1 MINAKSTTKKSPASR
16 HSEDETRHRNM
27 QIGTRRS
34 DGLESAFALLTDKAN
49 GQEFGENSLTR
60 HICTTHSR
68 GPSARLAHPLRDR
81 SAAQDDSFN
90 IFLRASVSPLW
101 IFKPGPEQML
111 HGTGA
116 ARIVFMKTERWLL
129 LFITAISL
137 TGTVFAQAGRRA
149 APPPKT
155 ADKCLLKEN
164 INEDISAQVAK
175 FKLVS
180 MPFSVNGLSDA
191 ERKMVYKLVEASQF
205 LESIYWRQS
214 DPKGLELYK
223 RLLGC
228 NQVMNQKIRRFL
240 MINGSRY
247 DLLENN
253 KPFVGSDPFL
263 PGHSLYPAGIARQEI
278 EAYVAKHPEKKA
290 QIYSP
295 FTVVKRQGAELV
307 AVPYHIEYKPWLT
320 GAAAALRQAA
330 ALSPDKAFANFL
342 RLRADA
348 LLTDDY
354 YKSDIAWLDLENP
367 KFDIIFAPYETYLDD
382 LLGVKTSYGTAVMIR
397 NQEESAALDNFK
409 KNVPEI
415 QDALPL
421 APEDRPSMQ
430 GKSTPMEVMD
440 TPFRAGDLRHGYQAV
455 ADNLPND
462 PRIHQEKGT
471 KKIFFKNFMDA
482 RVNYVVLPIGKQLM
496 REDQA
501 ALASMEGY
509 LAVVLMHEICHGLGP
524 AYARTST
531 GKADIRESI
540 GPAYAGLEEA
550 KADIVGLFALNW
562 LMDKGVVQKDQ
573 ANGFY
578 ASHVAGIFRTVRFG
592 VAEAHGRAEMMEF
605 NYFAEQGAIALDSK
619 IGKYA
624 IDFTKM
630 PQAVAT
636 LAKELLEIEA
646 TGDRNRAEQWLKKY
660 DFMPAELKSALISVK
675 DVPVDVD
682 PVSAFGEQIQ

>member
-1 MINAKSTTKKSPASR
+1 MINAESTT
-16 HSEDETRHRNM
+16 EN
-27 QIGTRRS
+27 RRS
-34 DGLESAFALLTDKAN
+34 RAVPAM
-49 GQEFGENSLTR
+49 TR
-60 HICTTHSR
+60 
-68 GPSARLAHPLRDR
+68 D
-81 SAAQDDSFN
+81 
-90 IFLRASVSPLW
+90 
-101 IFKPGPEQML
+101 PGDL
-111 HGTGA
+111 
-116 ARIVFMKTERWLL
+116 ARIVAMKMERWLVAL
-129 LFITAISL
+129 LFAITL
-137 TGTVFAQAGRRA
+137 PGTLLAQAGRRA

-164 INEDISAQVAK
+164 VNEDTAAQVNK

-180 MPFSVNGLSDA
+180 MPFSVNGLNDS

-247 DLLENN
+247 DLLENQ
-253 KPFVGSDPFL
+253 KPFIGSDPFL
-263 PGHSLYPAGIARQEI
+263 PGHALYPAGITRQEI

-295 FTVVKRQGAELV
+295 FTVVKRQGGELV
-307 AVPYHIEYKPWLT
+307 AVPYHIEYKPWLA
-320 GAAAALRQAA
+320 GAAKALREAA
-330 ALSPDKAFANFL
+330 VLSPDKAFANFL

-354 YKSDIAWLDLENP
+354 YKSDLAWLDLENP

-382 LLGVKTSYGTAVMIR
+382 LLGVKTSYGAAVMIR
-397 NQEESAALDNFK
+397 NQEESASLDTFK
-409 KNVPEI
+409 KYVPDI

-482 RVNYVVLPIGKQLM
+482 RVNFVVLPIGKQLM

-509 LAVVLMHEICHGLGP
+509 LPTREPPP
-524 AYARTST
+524 AR
-531 GKADIRESI
+531 
-540 GPAYAGLEEA
+540 P
-550 KADIVGLFALNW
+550 
-562 LMDKGVVQKDQ
+562 
-573 ANGFY
+573 
-578 ASHVAGIFRTVRFG
+578 
-592 VAEAHGRAEMMEF
+592 
-605 NYFAEQGAIALDSK
+605 
-619 IGKYA
+619 
-624 IDFTKM
+624 
-630 PQAVAT
+630 
-636 LAKELLEIEA
+636 
-646 TGDRNRAEQWLKKY
+646 
-660 DFMPAELKSALISVK
+660 ISVNRS
-675 DVPVDVD
+675 DPPLPVWKK
-682 PVSAFGEQIQ
+682 PRQILLACSR

>member
-1 MINAKSTTKKSPASR
+1 MK
-16 HSEDETRHRNM
+16 
-27 QIGTRRS
+27 Q
-34 DGLESAFALLTDKAN
+34 
-49 GQEFGENSLTR
+49 
-60 HICTTHSR
+60 
-68 GPSARLAHPLRDR
+68 
-81 SAAQDDSFN
+81 
-90 IFLRASVSPLW
+90 FLV
-101 IFKPGPEQML
+101 
-111 HGTGA
+111 
-116 ARIVFMKTERWLL
+116 LL
-129 LFITAISL
+129 LVATSGI
-137 TGTVFAQAGRRA
+137 VHAQAGRRA
-149 APPPKT
+149 APPPKK
-155 ADKCLLKEN
+155 ADKCLLREN
-164 INEDISAQVAK
+164 INEDIAAQVAK

-180 MPFSVNGLSDA
+180 MPFSVNGLS
-191 ERKMVYKLVEASQF
+191 EQEQKMVYKLVEASKF
-205 LESIYWRQS
+205 LEIIYWHQS

-253 KPFVGSDPFL
+253 KPFVGSDPFY
-263 PGHSLYPAGIARQEI
+263 PGRALYPPGITRQEI

-295 FTVVKRQGAELV
+295 FTVIKRQGAELI
-307 AVPYHIEYKPWLT
+307 AVPYHVEYKPWLS
-320 GAAAALRQAA
+320 GAAAALREAA
-330 ALSPDKAFANFL
+330 ALSPDKAFAGFL
-342 RLRADA
+342 RLRAEA

-354 YKSDIAWLDLENP
+354 YKSDIAWLELENP

-382 LLGVKTSYGTAVMIR
+382 LLGVKTSYGAAVMIR
-397 NQEESAALDNFK
+397 NDAESASLDTFK
-409 KNVPEI
+409 KFVPEI

-421 APEDRPSMQ
+421 APEDRPSME

-482 RVNYVVLPIGKQLM
+482 RVNYVVLPIGKLLM

-501 ALASMEGY
+501 AMASMDGY

-524 AYARTST
+524 AYARTSS
-531 GKADIRESI
+531 GQADIRESI
-540 GPAYAGLEEA
+540 GPTYAGLEEA

-562 LMDKGVVQKDQ
+562 LMEKGVVPKEKAQE
-573 ANGFY
+573 FY
-578 ASHVAGIFRTVRFG
+578 SSHVAGIFRTVRFG

-605 NYFAEQGAIALDSK
+605 NYFVEQGAISFDPK
-619 IGKYA
+619 TRRYA

-630 PQAVAT
+630 QTAIAT

-646 TGDRNRAEQWLKKY
+646 TGDRNRAEQWFKKY
-660 DFMPAELKSALISVK
+660 DSMPSELKSALASVK
-675 DVPVDVD
+675 DVPVDID
-682 PVSAFGEQIQ
+682 PVSAFGEQIP

>member
-1 MINAKSTTKKSPASR
+1 
-16 HSEDETRHRNM
+16 M
-27 QIGTRRS
+27 QI
-34 DGLESAFALLTDKAN
+34 
-49 GQEFGENSLTR
+49 
-60 HICTTHSR
+60 
-68 GPSARLAHPLRDR
+68 
-81 SAAQDDSFN
+81 
-90 IFLRASVSPLW
+90 
-101 IFKPGPEQML
+101 
-111 HGTGA
+111 
-116 ARIVFMKTERWLL
+116 ERWLL
-129 LFITAISL
+129 AILLTAGC
-137 TGTVFAQAGRRA
+137 TGTLLAQAGRRA

-164 INEDISAQVAK
+164 INEDIAAQVAK

-253 KPFVGSDPFL
+253 KPFVGSDPFQ
-263 PGHSLYPAGIARQEI
+263 PGRALYPAGITRQEI

-295 FTVVKRQGAELV
+295 FTVIKRQGAELV
-307 AVPYHIEYKPWLT
+307 AVPYHVEYKPFLT
-320 GAAAALRQAA
+320 GAAAALREAA
-330 ALSPDKAFANFL
+330 ALSQDKAFAAFL

-354 YKSDIAWLDLENP
+354 YKSDIAWLELENP
-367 KFDIIFAPYETYLDD
+367 KFDVIFAPYETYLDD
-382 LLGVKTSYGTAVMIR
+382 LMGIKTSYGTAVMIR
-397 NQEESAALDNFK
+397 NQAESAKLDAFMK
-409 KNVPEI
+409 YVPEI
-415 QDALPL
+415 QETLPL
-421 APEDRPSMQ
+421 PAEDRPSLR

-462 PRIHQEKGT
+462 PRIHQEKGS
-471 KKIFFKNFMDA
+471 KKLFFKNFMDA
-482 RVNYVVLPIGKQLM
+482 RVNYVVLPIGKLLM

-501 ALASMEGY
+501 AMASMDGY
-509 LAVVLMHEICHGLGP
+509 FTVVLMHEICHALGP
-524 AYARTST
+524 AYARTSA
-531 GKADIRESI
+531 GQADIRESI
-540 GPAYAGLEEA
+540 GPTFSGLEEA
-550 KADIVGLFALNW
+550 KADIVGLLALNW
-562 LMDKGVVQKDQ
+562 LMEKGVLPKEQ
-573 ANGFY
+573 AQQFY

-605 NYFAEQGAIALDSK
+605 NYFAEQGAIARDPRT
-619 IGKYA
+619 GKYA

-630 PQAVAT
+630 EQAIAT

-646 TGDRNRAEQWLKKY
+646 TGDRNRAEQWFKKY
-660 DFMPAELKSALISVK
+660 DSMPAELKSALANVK

>member
-1 MINAKSTTKKSPASR
+1 MKMER
-16 HSEDETRHRNM
+16 
-27 QIGTRRS
+27 
-34 DGLESAFALLTDKAN
+34 LLLALLFAIT
-49 GQEFGENSLTR
+49 L
-60 HICTTHSR
+60 
-68 GPSARLAHPLRDR
+68 P
-81 SAAQDDSFN
+81 N
-90 IFLRASVSPLW
+90 I
-101 IFKPGPEQML
+101 ML
-111 HGTGA
+111 
-116 ARIVFMKTERWLL
+116 
-129 LFITAISL
+129 
-137 TGTVFAQAGRRA
+137 AQAGRRA

-155 ADKCLLKEN
+155 ADKCLLNEN
-164 INEDISAQVAK
+164 VNEDISAQVAR

-180 MPFSVNGLSDA
+180 MPFSVSGLSDQ

-214 DPKGLELYK
+214 DPRGLALYT

-253 KPFVGSDPFL
+253 KPFVGSDPFY
-263 PGHSLYPAGIARQEI
+263 PGRALYPAGITRQEI
-278 EAYVAKHPEKKA
+278 EAYVAKHPEKKV

-295 FTVVKRQGAELV
+295 YTVIKRQGAELI

-320 GAAAALRQAA
+320 GAANALREAA

-342 RLRADA
+342 RLRAEA

-382 LLGVKTSYGTAVMIR
+382 LLGVKTSYGAAVMIR
-397 NQEESAALDNFK
+397 NDAESAGLDMFK
-409 KNVPEI
+409 KYVPDI

-421 APEDRPSMQ
+421 APEDRPSLQ

-482 RVNYVVLPIGKQLM
+482 RVNYVVLPIGKLLM

-501 ALASMEGY
+501 NMASADGY

-524 AYARTST
+524 AYARTSA
-531 GKADIRESI
+531 GRADIRESI
-540 GPAYAGLEEA
+540 GPTYAGLEEA
-550 KADIVGLFALNW
+550 KADIVGLFALDW
-562 LMDKGVVQKDQ
+562 LRGKGLAPKEKAQE
-573 ANGFY
+573 FY

-605 NYFAEQGAIALDSK
+605 NYFAEQGAITRDAAT
-619 IGKYA
+619 GKYA

-630 PQAVAT
+630 QQAIAS

-646 TGDRNRAEQWLKKY
+646 TGDRNRAEQWFKKY
-660 DFMPAELKSALISVK
+660 ESMPAELKSALANVK
-675 DVPVDVD
+675 DVPVDID
-682 PVSAFGEQIQ
+682 PVSAFGEQIK

>member
-1 MINAKSTTKKSPASR
+1 
-16 HSEDETRHRNM
+16 
-27 QIGTRRS
+27 
-34 DGLESAFALLTDKAN
+34 
-49 GQEFGENSLTR
+49 
-60 HICTTHSR
+60 
-68 GPSARLAHPLRDR
+68 
-81 SAAQDDSFN
+81 
-90 IFLRASVSPLW
+90 
-101 IFKPGPEQML
+101 ML
-111 HGTGA
+111 KA
-116 ARIVFMKTERWLL
+116 ARIETMKKPLIL
-129 LFITAISL
+129 LFLLAMTSGI
-137 TGTVFAQAGRRA
+137 VQAQAGRRA

-155 ADKCLLKEN
+155 ADKCLLREN
-164 INEDISAQVAK
+164 INEDIAAQVAK

-180 MPFSVNGLSDA
+180 MPFSVNGLSEQ

-253 KPFVGSDPFL
+253 KPFVGSEPFL
-263 PGHSLYPAGIARQEI
+263 PGRALYPAGITRAEI

-295 FTVVKRQGAELV
+295 FTVIKRQGAELI
-307 AVPYHIEYKPWLT
+307 AVPYHVEYKPWLT
-320 GAAAALRQAA
+320 GAAAALREAA

-342 RLRADA
+342 RLRAEA

-354 YKSDIAWLDLENP
+354 YKSDIAWLELENP

-397 NQEESAALDNFK
+397 NDAESSSLDTFK
-409 KNVPEI
+409 KYVPEI

-421 APEDRPSMQ
+421 AAEDRPSMQ

-482 RVNYVVLPIGKQLM
+482 RVNYVVLPIGKLLM

-501 ALASMEGY
+501 AMASMDGY

-524 AYARTST
+524 AYARTSA

-540 GPAYAGLEEA
+540 GPTYAGLEEA

-562 LMDKGVVQKDQ
+562 LMEKGVVPKEKAQE
-573 ANGFY
+573 FY

-605 NYFAEQGAIALDSK
+605 NYFAEQGAITYDSK
-619 IGKYA
+619 TGKYA

-630 PQAVAT
+630 QTAIAS

-646 TGDRNRAEQWLKKY
+646 TGDRNRAEQWFKKY
-660 DFMPAELKSALISVK
+660 DSMPTELKSALASVK
-675 DVPVDVD
+675 DVPVDID